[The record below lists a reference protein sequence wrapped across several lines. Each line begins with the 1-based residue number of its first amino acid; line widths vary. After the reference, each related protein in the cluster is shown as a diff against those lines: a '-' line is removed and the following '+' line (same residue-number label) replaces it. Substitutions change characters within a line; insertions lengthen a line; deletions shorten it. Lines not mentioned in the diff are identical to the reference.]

1 MEEAKRLTCPVVA
14 RTQAAEGHVE
24 LILQSRA
31 LARAVPGQFAHILTP
46 GVLRRPISFSRI
58 ESENDLVGLLF
69 QVVGSGTRWLAER
82 SIGDELDVLGPLG
95 NGFPAPD
102 PMKPWAAV
110 GGGVGVPPLFAAVQK
125 WSHLT
130 GDRPEIII
138 GARTARWV
146 VMENDFKELGI
157 EPIVTTD
164 DGSKGQK
171 GNVAD
176 PLSLW
181 LDNHNGAQVYACGPI
196 PMLQA
201 VRRLSAGRA
210 TTYLA
215 LEQRMGCG
223 IGACLACVVPTVGD
237 FGLSY
242 RRVCTDGPVFRG
254 EEMMW

>member
-1 MEEAKRLTCPVVA
+1 
-14 RTQAAEGHVE
+14 
-24 LILQSRA
+24 
-31 LARAVPGQFAHILTP
+31 
-46 GVLRRPISFSRI
+46 
-58 ESENDLVGLLF
+58 
-69 QVVGSGTRWLAER
+69 
-82 SIGDELDVLGPLG
+82 
-95 NGFPAPD
+95 
-102 PMKPWAAV
+102 
-110 GGGVGVPPLFAAVQK
+110 
-125 WSHLT
+125 
-130 GDRPEIII
+130 
-138 GARTARWV
+138 
-146 VMENDFKELGI
+146 MENDFKELGI

-181 LDNHNGAQVYACGPI
+181 LDNHNKAQVYACGPI